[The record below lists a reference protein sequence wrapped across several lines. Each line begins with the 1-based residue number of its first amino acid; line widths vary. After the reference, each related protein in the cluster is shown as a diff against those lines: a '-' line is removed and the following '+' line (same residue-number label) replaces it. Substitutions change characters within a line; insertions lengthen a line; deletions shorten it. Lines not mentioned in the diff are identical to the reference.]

1 MNLDELNDALSA
13 NDPDP
18 VEVYF
23 RMDRKRQRRRQ
34 RMQAASGSMAVLVIL
49 ALIVTGLSTL
59 SGSSPSSSSSGVVAA
74 GPESSSAAAA
84 GNKANP
90 NQGSAPKPAATAG
103 DQRNPA
109 LVPNPTQQFS
119 GSASAGSLGCAVMPL
134 KAAIAD
140 AVHRGASVIVATG
153 TLTGKSVTGNPA
165 TAGAPAFYAMALLS
179 VQTLRGPAIAPG
191 STAWIPGPVSGAGA
205 SPVTST
211 LLAPGGRVFAIV
223 WPKATT
229 HDLVGPT
236 LRLAPVVGGD
246 VVFTPNGCW
255 DLAGLQPSPYQ
266 GTTPLRTVPGN
277 VAFIG
282 AKMTAV
288 SGLYAVPLATVEQVT
303 ATA

>member
-1 MNLDELNDALSA
+1 LSA

-34 RMQAASGSMAVLVIL
+34 RMQAASGGMAVFIIL

-59 SGSSPSSSSSGVVAA
+59 SGSSQSSSGVSGAVAA

-84 GNKANP
+84 GGKAIP
-90 NQGSAPKPAATAG
+90 NQGSVPKPGATAG

-109 LVPNPTQQFS
+109 LAPNPTQQFS
-119 GSASAGSLGCAVMPL
+119 GSATAGSLGCAAMPL

-140 AVHRGASVIVATG
+140 AVHRGASVVVATG

-165 TAGAPAFYAMALLS
+165 TAGAPAFYAMTLRS
-179 VQTLRGPAIAPG
+179 VQTLRGPAVAPG
-191 STAWIPGPVSGAGA
+191 STAWIPGPASGAGA
-205 SPVTST
+205 SPVTSA

-223 WPKATT
+223 WPKAMT

-246 VVFTPNGCW
+246 VVFTPSGCW
-255 DLAGLQPSPYQ
+255 DLTGLQPSRYQ

-277 VAFIG
+277 VAFVG
-282 AKMTAV
+282 AQMTAD
-288 SGLYAVPLATVEQVT
+288 SGLYAVPLAAVEQVT